1 MQPRAISARSPC
13 NREVGDRVGQAKALN
28 NLGELLT
35 HSAASGHAQALTIAR
50 QVGSPLEEA
59 RALEG
64 IGRWQLR
71 SANPGEGATH
81 LRQALAL
88 YQRIGSPDRQR
99 VQDALDHHSG

>member
-1 MQPRAISARSPC
+1 M
-13 NREVGDRVGQAKALN
+13 N

-35 HSAASGHAQALTIAR
+35 HSAASGHGHDYHAQALTIAR